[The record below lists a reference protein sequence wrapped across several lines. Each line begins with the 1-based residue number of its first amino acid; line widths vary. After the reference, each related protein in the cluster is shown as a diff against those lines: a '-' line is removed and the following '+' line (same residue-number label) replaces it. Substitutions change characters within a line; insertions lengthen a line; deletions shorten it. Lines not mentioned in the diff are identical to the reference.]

1 MTNDPI
7 SSLANFDEEHIRRA
21 ETVLAEFA
29 DPHQNTDRWIPIWS
43 NYDLQR
49 SLKKFLKETGS
60 DINNIFRGLW
70 NLLSHTH
77 APLTPTIIYFQRAIY
92 YFPFSSYHYSH
103 PRVTREQLDFTWIVS
118 GLKEG
123 CTPAQAYL
131 TLSVLNE
138 EQLATCKSEI
148 LAALKDSEYLEHALH
163 TEGIRSPD
171 TLPYGNYQIEPIEV
185 ESIVADVVCYSLEGA
200 WIGKIMHQVVG
211 KDAEQWVKAFYPRIP
226 APFDWQAL
234 IQKRLGEE
242 ANEE

>member
-7 SSLANFDEEHIRRA
+7 PNPNNSEEEYVRRA
-21 ETVLAEFA
+21 EAVLAGFT
-29 DPHQNTDRWIPIWS
+29 DSHQNTDGWIPVWS

-49 SLKKFLKETGS
+49 SLEKFLKETGS

-70 NLLSHTH
+70 NLLGHTH
-77 APLTPTIIYFQRAIY
+77 APLTPTMLYFQRAIY
-92 YFPFSSYHYSH
+92 YFPFSSYHSTYT
-103 PRVTREQLDFTWIVS
+103 RVREQLDFTWMIS
-118 GLKEG
+118 ALREG
-123 CTPAQAYL
+123 CTAAQAYL
-131 TLSVLNE
+131 ALSVLNE
-138 EQLATCKSEI
+138 EQLAACKEEI
-148 LAALKDSEYLEHALH
+148 LAALKDSEYLEYAFH

-171 TLPYGNYQIEPIEV
+171 TLPYGNYQIEPIET

-226 APFDWQAL
+226 APSHWQML

-242 ANEE
+242 A